1 MCGGKPDHLTTEDTE
16 GTEEH
21 QAATMDKVQLR
32 PFGLVIFLIQ
42 KLRPRLLGNFPQF
55 P

>member
-1 MCGGKPDHLTTEDTE
+1 MAIEITVVST
-16 GTEEH
+16 
-21 QAATMDKVQLR
+21 AAFNCVVV
-32 PFGLVIFLIQ
+32 VIFFIE

>member
-1 MCGGKPDHLTTEDTE
+1 MAIEITVVSR
-16 GTEEH
+16 
-21 QAATMDKVQLR
+21 AALNCVAV
-32 PFGLVIFLIQ
+32 VIFFIQ